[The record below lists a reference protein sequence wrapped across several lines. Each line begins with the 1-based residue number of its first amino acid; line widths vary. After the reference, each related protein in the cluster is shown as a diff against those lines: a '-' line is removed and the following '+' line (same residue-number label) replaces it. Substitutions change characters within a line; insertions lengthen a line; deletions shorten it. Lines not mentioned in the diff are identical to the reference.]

1 MIALERVGMR
11 YGDVPVLED
20 FTLHVDRGER
30 LALLGPSGCGKS
42 TVLRL
47 VAGLEVPRKGRV
59 LLRGVTVSEEGEVLI
74 PPEKRGVGM
83 LFQDLALWP
92 HMSVEENVGFALKIA
107 KVPPAERRERVA
119 ELLEMTGLTGL
130 GGRMPS
136 QLSGG
141 QRQRVALARAL
152 APRPDILLLD
162 EPLSGLDEPLAERL
176 GREIVA
182 LQERLGFTMV
192 HVTHNRR
199 EAKRMATRTVVLK

>member
-1 MIALERVGMR
+1 MIVLERVGMG

-59 LLRGVTVSEEGEVLI
+59 LLRGVTVSEEGEVLV

-199 EAKRMATRTVVLK
+199 EAQEMATRTVVLK